1 VYSNFEEENLICSK
15 KLLSLNMQTPTP
27 HATAVAYPLNGSSS
41 LQNLEPSLDPSFFN
55 MGMDQST
62 FSMTDSVELGNNF
75 FSQLDSM
82 IAAVKVESNA
92 LDTMRDKLKEVDNLR
107 SQIST
112 FTKRLIDADQ
122 LNLNLK
128 TNLVKSQEAYNEL
141 KKQKSEVSSSSSSSV
156 FVLFGIWFFLAS
168 VISLL
173 LFIAS
178 FFVLFLLFA
187 LCFLLGGVNKCF
199 FTARVRSNERCS

>member
-1 VYSNFEEENLICSK
+1 VYSAFEEESLICSK
-15 KLLSLNMQTPTP
+15 KLSALNMQTPTP

-41 LQNLEPSLDPSFFN
+41 LSNLEPSLDPSFYN

-82 IAAVKVESNA
+82 IAAVKVESSA

-128 TNLVKSQEAYNEL
+128 TNLVKSQEVYNEL
-141 KKQKSEVSSSSSSSV
+141 KKQKSEVNEN
-156 FVLFGIWFFLAS
+156 
-168 VISLL
+168 SLSL
-173 LFIAS
+173 ND
-178 FFVLFLLFA
+178 
-187 LCFLLGGVNKCF
+187 CFLFHPFLTSFLIFSSYCFYFCF
-199 FTARVRSNERCS
+199 FHRWSPRTFL